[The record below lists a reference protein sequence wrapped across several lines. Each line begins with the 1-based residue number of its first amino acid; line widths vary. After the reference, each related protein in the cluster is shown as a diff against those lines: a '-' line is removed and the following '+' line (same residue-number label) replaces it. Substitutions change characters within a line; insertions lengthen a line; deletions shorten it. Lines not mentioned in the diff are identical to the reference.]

1 MQNIDRVIKILL
13 IEDNRADTQ
22 LLKQFFAKLG
32 KKKVELIAVERLRD
46 GLNYLQQNN
55 NFDIIL
61 LDLSL
66 PDGWGLEN
74 LAKIQQVSAEIPVI
88 ILTGV
93 DDEEHAL
100 AALRAGAQD
109 YIIKSQ
115 IFGSLLLRAINYAIE
130 RKQIIEKF
138 RQSEARYRGVVE
150 DQTELICRFMPDGT
164 ITFVNEAYCRYFAQ
178 SVEQLLGQN
187 IKLAIA
193 REDWSVLE
201 AHLDN
206 LSREQPT
213 GTIEFRVLGAD
224 GKIYWQQWH
233 NRAIFDGSKI
243 VEYQAVGRDTT
254 ERKQAEREKARLIAS
269 LHESEERFRTL
280 ANTAPVLMW
289 MTDADGQCSFFNQ
302 SWLEFT
308 GCSLE
313 EELIDG
319 WLAKIYPEE
328 RPRCLSLYQLALQN
342 RSRFQMEYRLLHAD
356 GTYRWVLNTGVPRFT
371 NSGKFAGFICSC
383 VDITE
388 RKQAEELLIQQA
400 KRDRLLAEITQRIHE
415 SLDLEVILS
424 TAVEEIN
431 QFLSADKIAIAKVD
445 SPNRSQILFESNNP
459 QKANNSRVN
468 HACQPNIF
476 GLPENFEQL
485 QKGEVL
491 VIGEVQPSAEN
502 SISLQQKV
510 EGCSMLIVPIISE
523 KKLWGLLSAEQYAR
537 HRQWQTGE
545 IELLQQI
552 AVQLAIAIHQ
562 SELYQQLEEANRE
575 LEKLA
580 AIDSL
585 TGIANRRKFDECIA
599 SEWLRLAR
607 EKAPLSLILCDIDH
621 FKLYNDTYGHQAGD
635 RCLQQVA
642 RAISLAIKRPADL
655 AARYGG
661 EELAVILP
669 NTTPEGAEKLARQIC
684 LKLEAL
690 EIPHINSPIDMYVTL
705 SVGVAGCI
713 PHHDSSP
720 QALISAADRALYQ
733 AKKAGRNRV
742 VRDQESNEN
751 RRPRSTNPLPTLP
764 PNATVPSTSKQSLRL
779 QP

>member
-1 MQNIDRVIKILL
+1 MQNIDRAIKILL

-32 KKKVELIAVERLRD
+32 KKKIELITVERLQN

-74 LAKIQQVSAEIPVI
+74 LAKIQQVTAEIPVI

-109 YIIKSQ
+109 YIVKSQ
-115 IFGSLLLRAINYAIE
+115 LFGSLLLRAINYAIE

-150 DQTELICRFMPDGT
+150 DQTELICRFTPDGT

-193 REDWSVLE
+193 REDWFALE
-201 AHLDN
+201 AHLNN

-213 GTIEFRVLGAD
+213 DTIEFRVLGAD
-224 GKIYWQQWH
+224 GEIYWQQWH
-233 NRAIFDGSKI
+233 NRAIFNGSKI
-243 VEYQAVGRDTT
+243 VEYQAVGRDIT

-313 EELIDG
+313 EELVNG
-319 WLAKIYPEE
+319 WLANIYPEE
-328 RPRCLSLYQLALQN
+328 RHQCLSLYKSALQN
-342 RSRFQMEYRLLHAD
+342 RSRFQMEYHLLHAD
-356 GTYRWVLNTGVPRFT
+356 GTYRWVLNTGIPRFT

-383 VDITE
+383 VDITQ
-388 RKQAEELLIQQA
+388 RKQAEELLAQQA
-400 KRDRLLAEITQRIHE
+400 QRDRILAKITQRIHE
-415 SLDLEVILS
+415 SLDLAVILS
-424 TAVEEIN
+424 TTVEEIN
-431 QFLSADKIAIAKVD
+431 QFLSADKIMIIKVD
-445 SPNRSQILFESNNP
+445 SPEQSQILFESNNF
-459 QKANNSRVN
+459 QKANNCGVDNASQRN
-468 HACQPNIF
+468 MF

-485 QKGEVL
+485 QQGKVLVVGEVEPS
-491 VIGEVQPSAEN
+491 GEN
-502 SISLQQKV
+502 CISLKQKV
-510 EGCSMLIVPIISE
+510 EGCSVLLVPIISE
-523 KKLWGLLSAEQYAR
+523 KKLWGLLSAEQYTQP
-537 HRQWQTGE
+537 RQWQTGE

-552 AVQLAIAIHQ
+552 AVQLTIAIHQ
-562 SELYQQLEEANRE
+562 SELYQQLEGANRE

-580 AIDSL
+580 ALDSL

-599 SEWLRLAR
+599 REWRRLAR

-642 RAISLAIKRPADL
+642 QALALASKRPADL

-661 EELAVILP
+661 EELAIILP

-690 EIPHINSPIDMYVTL
+690 QIPHINSPIDMYVTL

-713 PHHDSSP
+713 PRHDFSP
-720 QALISAADRALYQ
+720 QALISAADRALYK
-733 AKKAGRNRV
+733 AKEAGRNRV
-742 VRDQESNEN
+742 VRSQESSEN
-751 RRPRSTNPLPTLP
+751 CRHRSTKTLPTLP
-764 PNATVPSTSKQSLRL
+764 SNEIVSSTSKQSFTF
-779 QP
+779 P

>member
-1 MQNIDRVIKILL
+1 MQNVDRAIKILL

-32 KKKVELIAVERLRD
+32 KKKIELIAVERLRD

-93 DDEEHAL
+93 DDEEQAL

-115 IFGSLLLRAINYAIE
+115 IFGSLLLRAINYAI
-130 RKQIIEKF
+130 
-138 RQSEARYRGVVE
+138 
-150 DQTELICRFMPDGT
+150 
-164 ITFVNEAYCRYFAQ
+164 
-178 SVEQLLGQN
+178 
-187 IKLAIA
+187 
-193 REDWSVLE
+193 
-201 AHLDN
+201 
-206 LSREQPT
+206 
-213 GTIEFRVLGAD
+213 
-224 GKIYWQQWH
+224 
-233 NRAIFDGSKI
+233 
-243 VEYQAVGRDTT
+243 

-313 EELIDG
+313 QELVNG
-319 WLAKIYPEE
+319 WLANIYPEE
-328 RPRCLSLYQLALQN
+328 RHQCLSLYKFALQN

-356 GTYRWVLNTGVPRFT
+356 GAYRWVLNTGVPRFT

-388 RKQAEELLIQQA
+388 RKQAEELLAQQA
-400 KRDRLLAEITQRIHE
+400 HRDRILAEITQRIHE

-424 TAVEEIN
+424 TAVEKIN
-431 QFLSADKIAIAKVD
+431 QFLSVDKIMITKVD
-445 SPNRSQILFESNNP
+445 SPNRSQILFESDNSQTTNNCEV
-459 QKANNSRVN
+459 NN
-468 HACQPNIF
+468 ACHRNMF
-476 GLPENFEQL
+476 GLPKNFEQL
-485 QKGEVL
+485 QQGKVVVL
-491 VIGEVQPSAEN
+491 EQVDPSAEN
-502 SISLQQKV
+502 SISLQQKF
-510 EGCSMLIVPIISE
+510 EGCSVLLVPIINE
-523 KKLWGLLSAEQYAR
+523 KKLWGLLSAEQYTQP
-537 HRQWQTGE
+537 RQWQTGE

-562 SELYQQLEEANRE
+562 SELYQQLEKANQE

-580 AIDSL
+580 EIDSL

-599 SEWLRLAR
+599 REWLRLAR
-607 EKAPLSLILCDIDH
+607 ERVHLSLILCDIDH

-635 RCLQQVA
+635 RCLKQVSQ
-642 RAISLAIKRPADL
+642 AIAKAIKRPADL

-661 EELAVILP
+661 EELAIILP

-684 LKLEAL
+684 LKVEAL
-690 EIPHINSPIDMYVTL
+690 QIPHLNSPINMYVTL

-713 PHHDSSP
+713 PRHESSP

-733 AKKAGRNRV
+733 AKEAGRNRV
-742 VRDQESNEN
+742 VRSQGSNQN
-751 RRPRSTNPLPTLP
+751 RKHLSTNPSRALPS
-764 PNATVPSTSKQSLRL
+764 NALVPSTSKQSSASS
-779 QP
+779 

>member
-1 MQNIDRVIKILL
+1 MQNIDRAIKILL

-32 KKKVELIAVERLRD
+32 KKKVELTAVERLRD
-46 GLNYLQQNN
+46 GLNCLQQNN

-74 LAKIQQVSAEIPVI
+74 LAKIQQVSTEIPVI

-193 REDWSVLE
+193 REDWSALE

-213 GTIEFRVLGAD
+213 GTIEFRVLGVD
-224 GKIYWQQWH
+224 GEIYWQQWH
-233 NRAIFDGSKI
+233 NRAIFNGSKI

-254 ERKQAEREKARLIAS
+254 ERKQAEKEKARLIAS
-269 LHESEERFRTL
+269 LHESEERFRIL

-289 MTDADGQCSFFNQ
+289 MTDADGKCSFFNQ

-313 EELIDG
+313 EELVNG
-319 WLAKIYPEE
+319 WSAKIYPEE
-328 RPRCLSLYQLALQN
+328 RHQCLSIYELALQN
-342 RSRFQMEYRLLHAD
+342 RSRFHMEYRLLHAD

-383 VDITE
+383 IDITE
-388 RKQAEELLIQQA
+388 RKQAEELLAQQA
-400 KRDRLLAEITQRIHE
+400 KRDRILAEITQRIHE
-415 SLDLEVILS
+415 SLDLEVIVS
-424 TAVEEIN
+424 TAVKEIN
-431 QFLSADKIAIAKVD
+431 QFLSADKIVISKVD
-445 SPNRSQILFESNNP
+445 SAEHSQILFESDNS
-459 QKANNSRVN
+459 QKANNYRNSSQ
-468 HACQPNIF
+468 HTIC

-485 QKGEVL
+485 QKGKVL
-491 VIGEVQPSAEN
+491 VIGAVQPSAKN

-552 AVQLAIAIHQ
+552 AVQLGIAIHQ
-562 SELYQQLEEANRE
+562 SELYQQLEAANHK

-599 SEWLRLAR
+599 REWRRLAR

-642 RAISLAIKRPADL
+642 RALAKAVKRPADL
-655 AARYGG
+655 VARYGG

-684 LKLEAL
+684 LKVEAL

-713 PHHDSSP
+713 PRHDSSP

-742 VRDQESNEN
+742 VRSQSSNEN
-751 RRPRSTNPLPTLP
+751 RRPRPTNSLSTLPPPPTLP
-764 PNATVPSTSKQSLRL
+764 PTSKRSSTSF
-779 QP
+779 